1 MTLEALRIQ
10 LETSGMRV
18 AYEHFD
24 VNDVPTMPFVC
35 YAETGSN
42 NFAADGKV
50 YEPVKVVE
58 VQLFSKIKD
67 LTAEA
72 NLEASMSNLF
82 WTKES
87 EWNEDELCYRVIY
100 TVQI

>member
-24 VNDVPTMPFVC
+24 ENDVPTMPFVC

-42 NFAADGKV
+42 NFAADGVV

-72 NLEASMSNLF
+72 KLEASMSNLF

-100 TVQI
+100 TIQI